1 MVPGLMKRLRC
12 LRGDGLRCHC
22 PFLFLECS
30 LALDPCS
37 LLCLAY
43 SFLTR
48 SLVLPYT
55 VVSLCSP
62 RTAGP
67 TSVCLAF
74 SSNAHTSWVLKENQK
89 HSPRSL
95 AFQQHCLLFLLG
107 WVAICYVDVGS
118 SVLSSLPWLSNEEK
132 RAKIPSFW
140 DFFPNMAQI
149 TLPGQ
154 KSKRGNIR
162 RHKTENLNL
171 I

>member
-1 MVPGLMKRLRC
+1 MGWDVTALFC
-12 LRGDGLRCHC
+12 
-22 PFLFLECS
+22 FLSVLW
-30 LALDPCS
+30 LW
-37 LLCLAY
+37 
-43 SFLTR
+43 T
-48 SLVLPYT
+48 LVLYF
-55 VVSLCSP
+55 VSHIAFWPGHWFYLILWCHFAPP